1 MKIRVFL
8 LLLLVFTVTFSP
20 ILFAAPYADKPEI
33 TSRTSDMGKLLIRQT
48 KVPDISE
55 IGIPPYPDA
64 KAYQA
69 KDASEM
75 VANGKKIIMLPYI
88 KLLSTDPAETVVAWY
103 KDHLEGYTYEDVF
116 GASWVFWKGDKQ
128 YNGLDIRLLST
139 IENVAISAAIKEMD
153 YDADMKGTQSVID
166 IYYEPK

>member
-1 MKIRVFL
+1 MKIKIFL
-8 LLLLVFTVTFSP
+8 LLLLIFTVTFSP
-20 ILFAAPYADKPEI
+20 ALFAGPYADKPEI
-33 TSRTSDMGKLLIRQT
+33 TSRTSDMGKFLIPQA

-55 IGIPPYPDA
+55 VGIPPYPNA
-64 KAYQA
+64 KVYQT
-69 KDASEM
+69 KGASEM
-75 VANGKKIIMLPYI
+75 VANDEKIIKLPYI

-116 GASWVFWKGDKQ
+116 GVSWVFWKGDKQ

-153 YDADMKGTQSVID
+153 YDADMQGTQSVID